1 MTTLPSDP
9 ERFYTEL
16 LKLLLHV
23 AWSDEEID
31 PREARLILGVARQW
45 KIPSEELTRLEDC
58 LERGQP
64 MPAPDLGLLR
74 KRPEDVLLAVRGL
87 IGSDAQ
93 VQLAER
99 EMLAQIRELLG
110 LPPR

>member
-1 MTTLPSDP
+1 MTTPSQP
-9 ERFYTEL
+9 QTRFHTEL

-23 AWSDEEID
+23 AWCDEEID

-45 KIPSEELTRLEDC
+45 TIPPEELELLERC
-58 LERGQP
+58 LELGQP

-74 KRPEDVLLAVRGL
+74 SRPEDVLLAVRGV

-93 VQLAER
+93 VQRSEQ
-99 EMLAQIRELLG
+99 EMFAQIRELLG

>member
-1 MTTLPSDP
+1 MTTPKSDQ
-9 ERFYTEL
+9 ERFHTEL

-23 AWSDEEID
+23 AWSDEELD

-45 KIPSEELTRLEDC
+45 KVPTEELARLEGC
-58 LERGQP
+58 LEQGQP

-87 IGSDAQ
+87 IGSDAR
-93 VQLAER
+93 VQLTEK
-99 EMLAQIRELLG
+99 EMFVQIRELLG